1 MKPWLFVML
10 AFAAISTGE
19 TGKARNWKWITTL
32 SGSRNDV
39 LVMNATNL
47 SQRPGSPVARLTGVE
62 IKTDGIVLRAKEA
75 DFNMLTNDVALQG
88 SVHIHISTKAA
99 GSK

>member
-10 AFAAISTGE
+10 AFVAAISTGE
-19 TGKARNWKWITTL
+19 TGKARNWKCIMTL

-39 LVMNATNL
+39 LVMNATL

-75 DFNMLTNDVALQG
+75 VFNMLTNDVALQG
-88 SVHIHISTKAA
+88 SVHIHISTKA
-99 GSK
+99 STPK